1 MWHPNNSVFVV
12 CSLELLLKFLHAENP
27 PDPRPKFVIDP
38 ITTPFQT
45 MFVLGAT
52 TVSTPMVVMTTLSD
66 RVTFIPV
73 GYFRVSK
80 TFTFDTRGEVVL
92 IQV

>member
-1 MWHPNNSVFVV
+1 
-12 CSLELLLKFLHAENP
+12 
-27 PDPRPKFVIDP
+27 
-38 ITTPFQT
+38 